1 MGRRARNKCEPVA
14 LAGVIDR
21 RERVNNGSCLF
32 AEGGSFCFC
41 FVFSAKGLKGVAK
54 TIASERT
61 VSGLHYFSLSLLTRP
76 SSDWITLPAGFQTK
90 EYMPTC
96 IRVLF
101 LAFPE
106 LCSFFFS
113 LFFFFAEWSCV
124 FCQAFIYS
132 SFKIYPCRES
142 FLLTRN
148 CDHSAS
154 TREIVA
160 VDCACWEEPCATNR

>member
-61 VSGLHYFSLSLLTRP
+61 VSGLHYFSFFVDSAVERLDYFTGWVSDKRVYAYLYSGFVLSLSGT
-76 SSDWITLPAGFQTK
+76 
-90 EYMPTC
+90 M
-96 IRVLF
+96 
-101 LAFPE
+101 
-106 LCSFFFS
+106 
-113 LFFFFAEWSCV
+113 
-124 FCQAFIYS
+124 
-132 SFKIYPCRES
+132 
-142 FLLTRN
+142 
-148 CDHSAS
+148 
-154 TREIVA
+154 
-160 VDCACWEEPCATNR
+160 